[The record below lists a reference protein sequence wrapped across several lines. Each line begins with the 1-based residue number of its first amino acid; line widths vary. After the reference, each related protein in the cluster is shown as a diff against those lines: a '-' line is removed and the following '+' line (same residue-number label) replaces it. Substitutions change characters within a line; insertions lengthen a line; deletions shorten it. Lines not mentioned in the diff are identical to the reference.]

1 MTRTQTKEREPAPDL
16 LQGVAPPPTK
26 TKKKNEIATV
36 AAPKPPKEPKPDT
49 SVLSVIARIA
59 ADPAIDTDK
68 MRAVIEIQ
76 RDTDAKLPRINKDG
90 KIEMSRGGKAIL
102 FASFENLNRQIK
114 PILREFGFRMNY
126 QPDTPP
132 TGVGIVVHC
141 HLTKGLYRESCT
153 VPISVASASP
163 AMNAQQ
169 SVGAAIKYACRY
181 GTIALLN
188 IETEAPEDRDNNAAT
203 PVDMIT
209 EKQGIALLDLIDKNN
224 VPLGVFTKKY
234 KIAKIGDLPAKFF
247 DEAAQ
252 SCRDYP
258 ARVAERRKQS

>member
-1 MTRTQTKEREPAPDL
+1 
-16 LQGVAPPPTK
+16 
-26 TKKKNEIATV
+26 
-36 AAPKPPKEPKPDT
+36 
-49 SVLSVIARIA
+49 
-59 ADPAIDTDK
+59 

-76 RDTDAKLPRINKDG
+76 RDTEAKQQFHDAMIRMDAKLPRINKDG